1 MSFSPYIESL
11 RKVFRE
17 LHHCD
22 ARHVE
27 TIPVIERFEDKIVW
41 EGEVEVF
48 DLIGHPRASTGYAWA
63 DDKDK
68 GSGPVC
74 LLELPPVISP
84 ETAVQA
90 AIAGKLKEQ
99 KKTEKS
105 VLE

>member
-11 RKVFRE
+11 RKAFKE
-17 LHHCD
+17 LHNCD

-27 TIPVIERFEDKIVW
+27 TIPVIERFQDKIVW

-63 DDKDK
+63 K
-68 GSGPVC
+68 GNETVC
-74 LLELPPVISP
+74 MLELPPVVSP

-90 AIAGKLKEQ
+90 AVAGKLKEQ
-99 KKTEKS
+99 EKN
-105 VLE
+105 